1 MKWISSPVSAYTSSK
16 SDMPVLQMPYQLAQK
31 LRTTGLPRR
40 SESFAWLPSRSSTAK
55 SGAGC
60 KSSPADPRDWPVDAP
75 GEAGEGEWPIPLKE
89 L

>member
-16 SDMPVLQMPYQLAQK
+16 SDMPVLQMPHQLAQK

-40 SESFAWLPSRSSTAK
+40 SESQTWLPSRSSTVK

-60 KSSPADPRDWPVDAP
+60 KSSPADPCDWPLDAFA
-75 GEAGEGEWPIPLKE
+75 EAGTGEWPIPLKE